1 MEQEIIKNVKEPLS
15 RSHLSDTIIVTFLT
29 AFSYFVAFLYHLGY
43 LSVFNVPIQFV
54 TVTLTDIFIAVLAV
68 LGTFFSLANIIN
80 VFMPLIPF
88 EKKDHPVF
96 IASASISIWLFIAM
110 IIIYLF
116 HDFLSLAYWLGIF
129 GVICFF
135 GAIEFLLPMFNRKG
149 KTYIENMTSQQQLS
163 TKSTTVIGLLLPSE
177 SINFKLLFFVVFAT
191 FLAFTCG
198 ISNALRQ
205 KQFLVFKN
213 PTSISIDMAVV
224 GVFDGKIL
232 AVSFEPDTK
241 KLTHQLQIFD
251 TSTLN
256 LPFVNKSVGPLKSQ
270 NSEVV
275 TVIATVNPINVQGNK

>member
-163 TKSTTVIGLLLPSE
+163 TKSTTVIGLLLPLCILFVYKNAINIHTINTNYKTISE
-177 SINFKLLFFVVFAT
+177 
-191 FLAFTCG
+191 
-198 ISNALRQ
+198 Q
-205 KQFLVFKN
+205 
-213 PTSISIDMAVV
+213 
-224 GVFDGKIL
+224 
-232 AVSFEPDTK
+232 
-241 KLTHQLQIFD
+241 
-251 TSTLN
+251 
-256 LPFVNKSVGPLKSQ
+256 
-270 NSEVV
+270 
-275 TVIATVNPINVQGNK
+275 